1 MLSDRSS
8 LRADVSMAVGL
19 MMDKAWQCSF
29 SPSLAKQL
37 SLRSLLQQLLNG
49 ILSLYV
55 HCWLVLG
62 FNWCSSLFQILL
74 DSRDGVIFVEQV
86 FRGIDFCL
94 CV

>member
-1 MLSDRSS
+1 
-8 LRADVSMAVGL
+8 MAVLLLTESGQ
-19 MMDKAWQCSF
+19 AIV
-29 SPSLAKQL
+29 PSVAFAAVIEW
-37 SLRSLLQQLLNG
+37 N
-49 ILSLYV
+49 LSLYV